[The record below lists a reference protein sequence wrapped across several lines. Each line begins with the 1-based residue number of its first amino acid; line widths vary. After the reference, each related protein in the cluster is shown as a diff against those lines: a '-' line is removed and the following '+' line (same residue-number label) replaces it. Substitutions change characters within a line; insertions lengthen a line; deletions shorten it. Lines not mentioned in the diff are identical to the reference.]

1 VVCQKQTARQEQ
13 KVVKYVKEFLEQS
26 YDVVRIG
33 FNYNFVAVQA
43 VTGCVAWS
51 RNDNVRV
58 GRVDRLAAKE
68 SYAKI
73 SSGFGP
79 YVSDLHFGMAAYY
92 RWCRETGRS

>member
-43 VTGCVAWS
+43 VTGCIS
-51 RNDNVRV
+51 GGRRNRGGAERRAGHEARQRV
-58 GRVDRLAAKE
+58 
-68 SYAKI
+68 
-73 SSGFGP
+73 
-79 YVSDLHFGMAAYY
+79 H
-92 RWCRETGRS
+92 